1 MPEVQHPR
9 LSVSTWSLHRTLGRP
24 PIYGPKSDPA
34 VFRVDPDALPLLELP
49 ARLAD
54 FGIRT
59 LEICHFHLPTCDP
72 DYLASLRA
80 ALADAGVEL
89 FSLLIDGGDISD
101 PESAEQDLAWTEGWL
116 ETAAALGAGK
126 ARVSAGKSAPN
137 DESIARSRA
146 GFERLAGYI
155 DANLAGSSLRL
166 MTENWHT
173 LLSTSEAVH
182 ALLEPL
188 NGRVGLC
195 ADFGNWSG
203 PTKYDE
209 LAAILPLAESCHAK
223 CSFQTQTEFD
233 RDDYIRC
240 LELAKG
246 AGFSGPYTLIYDG
259 PGEDEWLGLSL
270 ERDVVEAYLK

>member
-1 MPEVQHPR
+1 MTDAQRPR

-24 PIYGPKSDPA
+24 PFNGPEHSTTE
-34 VFRVDPDALPLLELP
+34 FRVEPSALPLLALP

-59 LEICHFHLPTCDP
+59 LEICHFHLPTRDS
-72 DYLASLRA
+72 DYLASLRT
-80 ALADAGVEL
+80 ALADAGVTL

-101 PESAEQDLAWTEGWL
+101 PEKAERDLAWTEGWL
-116 ETAAALGAGK
+116 DTAAALGAAN
-126 ARVSAGKSAPN
+126 ARVSAGKSAPS
-137 DESIARSRA
+137 DQSIARSRE
-146 GFERLAGYI
+146 GFERLAEYI
-155 DANLAGSSLRL
+155 DINLNGSGLRL

-182 ALLEPL
+182 MLLKPL
-188 NGRVGLC
+188 DGRVGLC

-233 RDDYIRC
+233 REDYIRC
-240 LELAKG
+240 LDLAKD
-246 AGFSGPYTLIYDG
+246 AGFTGPYTLIYDG
-259 PGEDEWLGLSL
+259 PGDHEWLGLGL
-270 ERDVVEAYLK
+270 ERDVVTPYL